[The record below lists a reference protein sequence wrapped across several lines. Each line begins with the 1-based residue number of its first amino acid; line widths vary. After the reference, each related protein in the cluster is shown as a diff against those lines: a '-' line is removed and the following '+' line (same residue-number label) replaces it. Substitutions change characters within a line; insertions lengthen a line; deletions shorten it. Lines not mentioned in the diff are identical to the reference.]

1 MLKQDFLSKIIEQI
15 VESIARILKIDHEKE
30 TEKFLNQ
37 MDEFLQTYFQISSE
51 NLEVLL
57 EDNEKTNV
65 FLTDEK
71 LKNFNLNLF
80 TKAGLAYL
88 NQGKINRANT
98 CLQIIRKIQNHPSN
112 VFEFPSNESRTI
124 EFLIEELQQKLD
136 GTYFNESNQ

>member
-15 VESIARILKIDHEKE
+15 VESIARILKMDHEKE

-37 MDEFLQTYFQISSE
+37 MDGFLQTYFQVSSE
-51 NLEVLL
+51 NLEVLI
-57 EDNEKTNV
+57 EANEKTDA

-71 LKNFNLNLF
+71 LRNFNLSLF
-80 TKAGLAYL
+80 TKAGLAYF
-88 NQGKINRANT
+88 NQGKVIRANT

-112 VFEFPSNESRTI
+112 VFEFPSNESRAI